1 VFPIDPYFLQIQ
13 KEIFMSKMLILVG
26 FVVLLLLPGCGG
38 EKERNMNKDKG
49 FPRQET
55 PKVKNK
61 DTSKTESK

>member
-1 VFPIDPYFLQIQ
+1 
-13 KEIFMSKMLILVG
+13 MSKMLILVG
-26 FVVLLLLPGCGG
+26 FVVLLLQPGCGG

-61 DTSKTESK
+61 DTSKSESK